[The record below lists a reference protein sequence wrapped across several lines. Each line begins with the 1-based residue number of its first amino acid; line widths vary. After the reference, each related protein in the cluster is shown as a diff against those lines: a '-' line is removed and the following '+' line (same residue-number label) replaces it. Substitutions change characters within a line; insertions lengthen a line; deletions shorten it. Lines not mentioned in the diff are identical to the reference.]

1 MTSDRS
7 GHHLTR
13 VAFADESFHEADRGG
28 FYVLA
33 AAVFDPEALEST
45 RAAMLSLRGHR
56 RMAKLHWNQMGERD
70 HTAAAAAVASQGG
83 LHLVVVGSPV
93 PRTRQERAR
102 ARCLTTLVT
111 ELHSYS
117 VTDLVIEARTKE
129 LDRRDVAT
137 VTGARYQLPKG
148 TRFRVD
154 HVAGSAEPLLWAADI
169 VAGAVRAHREGN
181 SAYRDELAEHLYEID
196 VDTGLAEPGHA

>member
-1 MTSDRS
+1 M
-7 GHHLTR
+7 
-13 VAFADESFHEADRGG
+13 AFADESFHEADRGG

-33 AAVFDPEALEST
+33 AAVFDPDALDST
-45 RAAMLSLRGHR
+45 RAAMLSLRGSR
-56 RMAKLHWNQMGERD
+56 RMAKLHWNEMGERD
-70 HTAAAAAVASQGG
+70 HTVATAAVVAQGG
-83 LHLVVVGSPV
+83 LHLVAVGSPV

-102 ARCLTTLVT
+102 ARCLTTLVA

-154 HVAGSAEPLLWAADI
+154 HFVGSSEPLLWAADI

-181 SAYRDELAEHLYEID
+181 STYRDRLVDHLYEID
-196 VDTGLAEPGHA
+196 VDTGLADPGYA